1 MKRACLS
8 GLFLAVI
15 SGMAQGA
22 VSLSGTRLIFDG
34 RYNEAT
40 IEVSNRGDSEALIQ
54 AWLDAPR
61 ADDPPGRDQ
70 PGNARAADLPFALTP
85 PLARLP
91 AKGKQTFRL
100 VYEGVGM
107 PQDRESMLH
116 LYVLEIPRRSPAV
129 QQLSIAIRQ
138 RINVFY
144 RPAALTGDPA
154 DAAQMLIWQRAPS
167 TDATLSVRNPTPY
180 HVSLQD
186 LRINGIEVADHRLL
200 PPFSA
205 ASLTLPVI
213 GLKGSVAETLSFKAM
228 TDYGGQRDYCAPFQG
243 GQPFAVPLRTS
254 DSHSLIG
261 KC

>member
-1 MKRACLS
+1 MKHVYLP
-8 GLFLAVI
+8 GILLAVI
-15 SGMAQGA
+15 GGMAQGA

-40 IEVSNRGDSEALIQ
+40 IEVSNRSNAETLIQ

-61 ADDPPGRDQ
+61 GDDQ
-70 PGNARAADLPFALTP
+70 PADARAADLPFALTP
-85 PLARLP
+85 HLARLP
-91 AKGKQTFRL
+91 AKGKQTLRL
-100 VYEGVGM
+100 LYEGLGM
-107 PQDRESMLH
+107 PHDRESMLH

-144 RPAALTGDPA
+144 RPAGLTGDPA
-154 DAAQMLIWQRAPS
+154 DAAQTLLWQRGPS
-167 TDATLSVRNPTPY
+167 AGATLSVRNPTPY

-186 LRINGIEVADHRLL
+186 LRINGIEVADQRLL
-200 PPFSA
+200 APFSD
-205 ASLTLPVI
+205 ASLTLPDL
-213 GLKGSVAETLSFKAM
+213 GKKGTVTGRLSFKAM
-228 TDYGGQRDYCAPFQG
+228 TDYGGQRDYCAPLQG
-243 GQPFAVPLRTS
+243 EQPFNVPLRTP

>member
-1 MKRACLS
+1 MKHVYLS
-8 GLFLAVI
+8 GILLAVI

-40 IEVSNRGDSEALIQ
+40 IEVSNRSNAETLIQ

-61 ADDPPGRDQ
+61 EDAQ
-70 PGNARAADLPFALTP
+70 PGDARAADLPFALTP
-85 PLARLP
+85 HLVRMP
-91 AKGKQTFRL
+91 AKGRQTLRL
-100 VYEGVGM
+100 LYEGIGM
-107 PQDRESMLH
+107 PRDRESMLH

-144 RPAALTGDPA
+144 RPAGLTGDPA
-154 DAAQMLIWQRAPS
+154 DAAQTLLWQRAPS

-186 LRINGIEVADHRLL
+186 LRLNGIEVADHRLL
-200 PPFSA
+200 PPFSD
-205 ASLTLPVI
+205 ASLTLPVL
-213 GLKGSVAETLSFKAM
+213 GVKGSVPENLSFKAM
-228 TDYGGQRDYCAPFQG
+228 TDYGGQRDYCAPIQG
-243 GQPFAVPLRTS
+243 EQPFNVPLRTP
-254 DSHSLIG
+254 DSHSFIG

>member
-1 MKRACLS
+1 MKYAYLS
-8 GLFLAVI
+8 GVLLTVI

-40 IEVSNRGDSEALIQ
+40 IEVSNRSDAETLIQ

-61 ADDPPGRDQ
+61 EDDQ
-70 PGNARAADLPFALTP
+70 PVDGRAADLPFALTP
-85 PLARLP
+85 HLVRLP
-91 AKGKQTFRL
+91 ANGKQTLRL
-100 VYEGVGM
+100 LYEGIGL
-107 PQDRESMLH
+107 PPDRESMLH

-154 DAAQMLIWQRAPS
+154 DAAQTLIWQRAQSPG
-167 TDATLSVRNPTPY
+167 ARLFVRNPTPY

-186 LRINGIEVADHRLL
+186 LRINGVEVADHRLL
-200 PPFSA
+200 APFSD
-205 ASLTLPVI
+205 ASLTLPVL
-213 GLKGSVAETLSFKAM
+213 GTKGPGPEILSFNAM
-228 TDYGGQRDYCAPFQG
+228 TDYGGQRDYCAPLQG
-243 GQPFAVPLRTS
+243 RQPFNVPLRTP
-254 DSHSLIG
+254 DSHSPIG

>member
-1 MKRACLS
+1 MNRACLS
-8 GLFLAVI
+8 GILLVLI

-40 IEVSNRGDSEALIQ
+40 IEVSNRGASEALIQ
-54 AWLDAPR
+54 AWLDTPR
-61 ADDPPGRDQ
+61 GDDQ
-70 PGNARAADLPFALTP
+70 PGNGPSADLPFALTP
-85 PLARLP
+85 HLARLP
-91 AKGKQTFRL
+91 AKGKQTLRL
-100 VYEGVGM
+100 LYEGIGM

-144 RPAALTGDPA
+144 RPAGLAGDPA
-154 DAAQMLIWQRAPS
+154 DAPQTLIWQRVPS
-167 TDATLSVRNPTPY
+167 ANAALSLRNPTPY

-186 LRINGIEVADHRLL
+186 LRINGIKVADHRLL
-200 PPFSA
+200 PPFSD
-205 ASLTLPVI
+205 ASLTPPALGTKGTLP
-213 GLKGSVAETLSFKAM
+213 ETLSFKAM
-228 TDYGGQRDYCAPFQG
+228 TDYGGQREYCAPFRE
-243 GQPFAVPLRTS
+243 GQPFTVPLGKP

>member
-1 MKRACLS
+1 MKQVYLAGVL
-8 GLFLAVI
+8 LAVI

-40 IEVSNRGDSEALIQ
+40 IEVSNRSDAEALIQ

-61 ADDPPGRDQ
+61 RDDQ
-70 PGNARAADLPFALTP
+70 PGDGRAADLPFALTP
-85 PLARLP
+85 HLVRLP
-91 AKGKQTFRL
+91 AKGKQTLRL
-100 VYEGVGM
+100 LYEGVGM
-107 PQDRESMLH
+107 PRDRESMLH
-116 LYVLEIPRRSPAV
+116 LYVLEIPRRSTAA

-144 RPAALTGDPA
+144 RPAGLPGDPA
-154 DAAQMLIWQRAPS
+154 EAAQTLLWQRAPS
-167 TDATLSVRNPTPY
+167 ADATLTVRNPTPY
-180 HVSLQD
+180 HVSLQN

-200 PPFSA
+200 APFSD
-205 ASLTLPVI
+205 ASLALPVL
-213 GLKGSVAETLSFKAM
+213 GPEGTVPDTLSFKAM
-228 TDYGGQRDYCAPFQG
+228 TDYGGQRDYCAPFQDA
-243 GQPFAVPLRTS
+243 QPFNVPLHTS

>member
-1 MKRACLS
+1 MKHAYLS
-8 GLFLAVI
+8 GVLLAVI

-40 IEVSNRGDSEALIQ
+40 IEVSNRSNAETLIQ

-61 ADDPPGRDQ
+61 EDDQ
-70 PGNARAADLPFALTP
+70 PGDTRAADLPFALTP
-85 PLARLP
+85 HLVRMP
-91 AKGKQTFRL
+91 AMGKQTLRL
-100 VYEGVGM
+100 LYEGIGM
-107 PQDRESMLH
+107 SLERESMLH

-144 RPAALTGDPA
+144 RPAGLAGNPA
-154 DAAQMLIWQRAPS
+154 DAAQALIWQRAQS
-167 TDATLSVRNPTPY
+167 ANATLSVRNPTPY

-186 LRINGIEVADHRLL
+186 LRINGIEVAEYRLL
-200 PPFSA
+200 APFSD
-205 ASLTLPVI
+205 ASLTLPVL
-213 GLKGSVAETLSFKAM
+213 GTKRSVPEALSFKAM
-228 TDYGGQRDYCAPFQG
+228 TDYGGQREHCAPFQG
-243 GQPFAVPLRTS
+243 GQPFNVPLRTP

>member
-1 MKRACLS
+1 MKHVYLS
-8 GLFLAVI
+8 GVLLAVI

-40 IEVSNRGDSEALIQ
+40 IVVSNRSNAETLIQ

-61 ADDPPGRDQ
+61 EDDQAAD
-70 PGNARAADLPFALTP
+70 ARAAEVPFALIP
-85 PLARLP
+85 HLVRMP
-91 AKGKQTFRL
+91 AKGRQTLRL
-100 VYEGVGM
+100 LYEGIGM
-107 PQDRESMLH
+107 PRDRESMLH

-144 RPAALTGDPA
+144 RPAGLTGDPA
-154 DAAQMLIWQRAPS
+154 DAAQTLLWQRAPS

-186 LRINGIEVADHRLL
+186 LRLNGIEVADHRLL
-200 PPFSA
+200 PPFSD
-205 ASLTLPVI
+205 ASLTLPVL
-213 GLKGSVAETLSFKAM
+213 GVKGSVPENLSFKAM
-228 TDYGGQRDYCAPFQG
+228 TDYGGQRDYCAPIQG
-243 GQPFAVPLRTS
+243 EQPFNVPLRTP